1 LGVLHGGIVT
11 GYVFEDISTGIL
23 SLPTFDVVPQTIANY
38 TQAIVDFGI
47 NATSRSVTNV
57 IIDLQRNTGGA
68 TLLAYT
74 IFKLFFPDLLPFGGS
89 RRRSFDMA
97 NTMGSSISNLYEF
110 LDESDPEQLV
120 YKQEI
125 AANEWVITNRLN
137 ADTGKN
143 FTSWNEYQGPL
154 NTNGDFFSLTEQY
167 DLANVV
173 FDQAAFDQWYPT
185 MYLPNKTAWPVTER
199 AWQPEQIVL
208 LTDGLCSSTCALFVE
223 MMTRAGVRTVTAGGR
238 PTTGPMQA
246 AAGNRG
252 ASLYGANDLDDDI
265 LFARSIDEFVDTN
278 VNVSLPEDR
287 DTGMYIKYAG
297 INLRDQVRQD
307 DDVPLQFKYEAA
319 DCRIYYTM
327 ANVYNFTRLWRDVA
341 AAAFTDSSLCVA
353 DSTGYSTTNNTSPKA
368 PPAPSAERPRL
379 SQDNPIIEQVEFE
392 ENPDG
397 GLRDARGTPIGGNDI
412 TLCPSSHICQ
422 DGKSQCIE
430 ITVTCPGK
438 EGRKNVFAC
447 LPPCTNRKGSTSC
460 PGNCHISQTQEN
472 KVGLGQSASYS
483 ENLFSGLCYPNV
495 GTKKLGCA
503 KNPLV

>member
-1 LGVLHGGIVT
+1 
-11 GYVFEDISTGIL
+11 
-23 SLPTFDVVPQTIANY
+23 
-38 TQAIVDFGI
+38 
-47 NATSRSVTNV
+47 
-57 IIDLQRNTGGA
+57 
-68 TLLAYT
+68 
-74 IFKLFFPDLLPFGGS
+74 
-89 RRRSFDMA
+89 
-97 NTMGSSISNLYEF
+97 
-110 LDESDPEQLV
+110 
-120 YKQEI
+120 
-125 AANEWVITNRLN
+125 
-137 ADTGKN
+137 
-143 FTSWNEYQGPL
+143 
-154 NTNGDFFSLTEQY
+154 
-167 DLANVV
+167 
-173 FDQAAFDQWYPT
+173 
-185 MYLPNKTAWPVTER
+185 
-199 AWQPEQIVL
+199 
-208 LTDGLCSSTCALFVE
+208 
-223 MMTRAGVRTVTAGGR
+223 
-238 PTTGPMQA
+238 MQA

-368 PPAPSAERPRL
+368 PPAPSAERPTL

-460 PGNCHISQTQEN
+460 PGKCHISQTQEN